1 MVIFSY
7 DSMGKKPQYEK
18 CPNTEFFLV
27 RIQVNTDQKKLPIW
41 TLFTKWTLNAFI
53 KSLNEFDSTIKLT
66 VDNSEKSTEFLDV
79 TINIKNGVLKTGLFV
94 TPTNTHQY
102 LESSSCHPYH
112 CKKGIL
118 YSQALWLNKMYRH
131 FFFWQEM

>member
-1 MVIFSY
+1 MMIFSY
-7 DSMGKKPQYEK
+7 DSMGKKPQHEK

-102 LESSSCHPYH
+102 LESYSCHPYH

-118 YSQALWLNKMYRH
+118 YSQALWLSKMYKH

>member
-1 MVIFSY
+1 MSDVEEKILENFDLKPYVWRGYIYIF
-7 DSMGKKPQYEK
+7 
-18 CPNTEFFLV
+18 F
-27 RIQVNTDQKKLPIW
+27 IW
-41 TLFTKWTLNAFI
+41 QHGVETLNAFI

-66 VDNSEKSTEFLDV
+66 VDNSEKPTEFLDV